1 MNLNIARFDQQAG
14 LWDENPVRSG
24 LSRAIVGL
32 AEQEIATFPQPPR
45 LMDYGCGTGMC
56 SLPLACR
63 CQSVL
68 AVDVSP
74 GMLEKLREK
83 AAAHSLGQV
92 CTLCHD
98 LSESPLPEPREFE
111 VILSAMALHH
121 VREVPRLIHALHGLL
136 APGGVLLLA
145 DLDLENGT
153 FHDDATGVE
162 HPGFRRDWLLN
173 QLWEAG
179 FRDVQLQTA
188 HVIEKPVSGGGTGRF
203 PVFFISARL
212 RG

>member
-1 MNLNIARFDQQAG
+1 MNSNVARFDRQAG
-14 LWDENPVRSG
+14 LWDENPVRAA

-32 AEQEIATFPQPPR
+32 AEREIAGLPQPPR

-56 SLPLACR
+56 SLPLARLCE
-63 CQSVL
+63 SVT

-83 AAAHSLGQV
+83 AAAHSLGNV

-98 LSESPLPEPREFE
+98 LSQSPLPGACGFD

-121 VREVPRLIHALHGLL
+121 VREVPRLITALSGLL

-145 DLDLENGT
+145 DLDHEDGS

-162 HPGFRRDWLLN
+162 HQGFRREWLLN
-173 QLWEAG
+173 LLWEAG
-179 FRDVQLQTA
+179 CRDVRIQTA
-188 HVIEKPVSGGGTGRF
+188 HVIEKPVASGATGRF
-203 PVFFISARL
+203 PVFFMTART
-212 RG
+212 RA